1 MTNKFYRLTGILI
14 VFMLAGLT
22 ACSRKEA
29 VLVRQDSESET
40 EVLEKKELQTETA
53 GNENVSCYVYVCG
66 QVAAPGVFE
75 LPSGSRVCDAIEAAG
90 GMTEDASP
98 EYWNLAGEV
107 SDGEMIYVPT
117 AEEAAELG
125 RGNGNSGE
133 AQTTAEGVTSDGRIN
148 LNTASKDQLMT
159 IPGVG
164 ESKADSIIAYRQ
176 EQGMFQSTED
186 VMNISGIKEG
196 MYAKIK
202 DYISVGD

>member
-22 ACSRKEA
+22 ACSQKEA

-40 EVLEKKELQTETA
+40 EVLEKKELH
-53 GNENVSCYVYVCG
+53 VCG

-117 AEEAAELG
+117 TEEAEELG
-125 RGNGNSGE
+125 REDRNSGE

>member
-1 MTNKFYRLTGILI
+1 M
-14 VFMLAGLT
+14 
-22 ACSRKEA
+22 
-29 VLVRQDSESET
+29 DS
-40 EVLEKKELQTETA
+40 
-53 GNENVSCYVYVCG
+53 
-66 QVAAPGVFE
+66 
-75 LPSGSRVCDAIEAAG
+75 G
-90 GMTEDASP
+90 G
-98 EYWNLAGEV
+98 
-107 SDGEMIYVPT
+107 
-117 AEEAAELG
+117 
-125 RGNGNSGE
+125 
-133 AQTTAEGVTSDGRIN
+133 AQTTAEGVTNDGKIN